1 MTRFA
6 CINALHLQLVPEF
19 AKSQRLMNFANN
31 NPEEFR
37 QSRIPFVIG
46 LIQFLISLFS
56 EIVNLWLLQ
65 SYDDVFRC
73 IIHYVTMAVV
83 CDLSKIYYAA
93 LGADQLKDV
102 FKTPVLRKNHGTDIE
117 FSERRCFHKGA
128 RIVYKIVRGFYISVI
143 FSLVPFSSVLVPFF
157 LGFPFQ
163 YQARP

>member
-1 MTRFA
+1 MKSSVKKFRIDKKKHSQLLASLVVIFVIQVALMIAMVTADETDVSTQSNSQFLVFMTRFA

-93 LGADQLKDV
+93 LGAD
-102 FKTPVLRKNHGTDIE
+102 
-117 FSERRCFHKGA
+117 
-128 RIVYKIVRGFYISVI
+128 
-143 FSLVPFSSVLVPFF
+143 
-157 LGFPFQ
+157 
-163 YQARP
+163 